1 MFNFWNNLN
10 PYTKVVVVIIIIAI
24 IVVII
29 GIILYVIFHKPNT
42 SENFEE
48 SNKYVGN
55 NVIWSFCQSWRN
67 SIIGSINKKN

>member
-1 MFNFWNNLN
+1 MFDFWNNLKTG
-10 PYTKVVVVIIIIAI
+10 TKIAVIIVIIALI
-24 IVVII
+24 AVVI

-42 SENFEE
+42 SESFEE

-55 NVIWSFCQSWRN
+55 NVIWSFCQAWRN